1 LTETPTPLEGSRT
14 KKPPALSLE
23 KKPNKK
29 APSFEFRKNIKS
41 IPSNLMHDDNNDI
54 KHLRSSKTQKNKNNF
69 QPHNHANITLSP
81 PFV

>member
-1 LTETPTPLEGSRT
+1 MSRLSKVLNYNTSFSLTETPTPLEGSRT

-23 KKPNKK
+23 KKK
-29 APSFEFRKNIKS
+29 IKS

-69 QPHNHANITLSP
+69 
-81 PFV
+81 